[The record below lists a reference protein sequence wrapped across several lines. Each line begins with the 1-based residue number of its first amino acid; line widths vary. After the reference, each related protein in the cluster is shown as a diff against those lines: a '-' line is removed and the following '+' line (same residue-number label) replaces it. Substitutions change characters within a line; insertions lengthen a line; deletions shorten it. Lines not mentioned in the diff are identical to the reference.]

1 MEKDG
6 RVGGNMDF
14 YRDTWIEVDLDAITH
29 NVTNIKNHYAK
40 DKLLFAVVKADAYGH
55 GAIMVA
61 KTALKAGA
69 DYLAVATLDEAIELR
84 RHKIKAPILVL
95 GYVNRSGLKLAA
107 KYKITIT
114 VHNIK
119 WLKKVVK
126 FYRGKTIQ
134 VHLKVDTGMH
144 RIGVLTKE
152 ELIESVA
159 LIRNSHSLHL
169 NGIFTHLATAEEDDE
184 TYYHLQLNRFKELLQ
199 AIDIKDLIIHLANSA
214 ATVKFEHDFTNAVRV
229 GLMMYGLMPKKEMS
243 VAFDVLQAISL
254 YGKLIHCKKL
264 EPKKRVSYNGIYE
277 TKEHEWIG
285 TLAIGYAD
293 GWDRRMENGQVYLNG
308 ELCPVVGRICMDQTM
323 IKLPH
328 LVEEGSLVELIGPHI
343 SVDEIAKRIRTINYQ
358 TVCQLSDRLPRIYK
372 RKGKVVKVIN
382 RRLS

>member
-1 MEKDG
+1 MEIDG
-6 RVGGNMDF
+6 RIGGAMDF

-29 NVTNIKNHYAK
+29 NVANIKNHYAK

-61 KTALKAGA
+61 KAALKAGA

-84 RHKIKAPILVL
+84 QHKIKSPILVL
-95 GYVNRSGLKLAA
+95 GHITMSGIKLAA

-114 VHNIK
+114 IHNIK
-119 WLKKVVK
+119 WLKKIVK
-126 FYRGKTIQ
+126 AYKGKTIE

-144 RIGVLTKE
+144 RIGVLTKD
-152 ELIESVA
+152 ELVESVA
-159 LIRNSHSLHL
+159 LIKNSHSLQL
-169 NGIFTHLATAEEDDE
+169 KGIFTHLATAEEDDE
-184 TYYHLQLNRFKELLQ
+184 SYYHSQLNRFRELLQ
-199 AIDIKDLIIHLANSA
+199 AIDTKNLVIHLANSA
-214 ATVKFEHDFTNAVRV
+214 ATVKFQHDFTNAVRV
-229 GLMMYGLMPKKEMS
+229 GLMMYGLLPKRELS

-254 YGKLIHCKKL
+254 YAKLIHCKEL
-264 EPKKRVSYNGIYE
+264 EPHKRVSYNGCYE
-277 TKEHEWIG
+277 TKDHEWIG

-293 GWDRRMENGQVYLNG
+293 GWDRRMEHGQVYING
-308 ELCPVVGRICMDQTM
+308 DYCPVIGRICMDQTM

-328 LVEEGSLVELIGPHI
+328 QLEEGTIVELIGPHI
-343 SVDEIAKRIRTINYQ
+343 AVDEVAKRIRTINYQ

-372 RKGKVVKVIN
+372 YKGRIVKIIN